1 MPKRANHQSSIF
13 QSPIEV
19 SEEKKFDLDER
30 TFQFALAVRK
40 LIGAHRW
47 SLEQTSD
54 VKQVLRS
61 SGSVAANYAEAN
73 NPISTGDFLHR
84 LKVCRKE
91 SGESRLWLRL
101 LGETSVDD
109 RRNVLRTLWQESDE
123 LTRIFTSILKKNG
136 EE

>member
-1 MPKRANHQSSIF
+1 M
-13 QSPIEV
+13 